1 MTLRAPLRVGV
12 IGAGVFAG
20 LHAGKIAANPDAALA
35 GVHDIDSA
43 RAQGLA
49 ASHGAPAFDALDSLL
64 GACEAVVVASAA
76 VAHEAQASAVLA
88 AGRHAYV
95 EKPLAATGAGATALA
110 RTAAARG
117 LVLQTGHQERFV
129 AEALGLF
136 AAPTPRRI
144 EAIREGTPGPRG
156 LDTSVTL
163 DLMIHDLEL
172 AIALLGPVERVIGAR
187 ASARSDGGADAIEAE
202 VAFANGATARF
213 VASRVAPARRRL
225 TRIDWGDG
233 SAEVDFLTR
242 AIVGDASGRLNPGFA
257 EACPDPLGEA
267 SRRFVAAARGDAP
280 PALDPST
287 AAAAAVLAEA
297 IDQIA

>member
-1 MTLRAPLRVGV
+1 MTTQAPLRVGV

-20 LHAGKIAANPDAALA
+20 LHAGKIAANPDAVLA
-35 GVHDIDSA
+35 GVYDIDAA
-43 RAQGLA
+43 RAQTLA
-49 ASHGAPAFDALDSLL
+49 ASHGAPTFDTLAELL
-64 GACEAVVVASAA
+64 AASDAVMVASAA
-76 VAHEAQASAVLA
+76 VAHEEQAGAALD

-95 EKPLAATGAGATALA
+95 EKPLGTTGAGATALA
-110 RTAAARG
+110 QTARARG
-117 LVLQTGHQERFV
+117 LVLQVGHQERFV

-187 ASARSDGGADAIEAE
+187 ASARSEGGADAVEAE
-202 VAFANGATARF
+202 VAFAGGATARF
-213 VASRVAPARRRL
+213 IASRVAPARRRL
-225 TRIDWGDG
+225 TRIDWADG

-242 AIVGDASGRLNPGFA
+242 AIVGDASGRLNAGFA

-267 SRRFVAAARGDAP
+267 GRRFVAAARGEAP
-280 PALDPST
+280 AALDPAT

>member
-1 MTLRAPLRVGV
+1 MTSTATLRVGV

-20 LHAGKIAANPDAALA
+20 LHAGKIAANPHAALA
-35 GVHDIDSA
+35 GVHDIDPA
-43 RAQGLA
+43 RAEALA
-49 ASHGAPAFDALDSLL
+49 TAHGVAVFAVLGDLFSACDA
-64 GACEAVVVASAA
+64 VIVASAA
-76 VAHEAQASAVLA
+76 VAHAAQAGAALE

-95 EKPLAATGAGATALA
+95 EKPLATSGADATALA
-110 RTAAARG
+110 QAAAARG
-117 LVLQTGHQERFV
+117 LVLQVGHQERFV

-136 AAPTPRRI
+136 AAPAPRRI
-144 EAIREGTPGPRG
+144 EAVREGTPGLRG

-187 ASARSDGGADAIEAE
+187 AAARSDGGADALEAE
-202 VAFANGATARF
+202 VAFAGGATARF

-225 TRIDWGDG
+225 TRIVWADG
-233 SAEVDFLTR
+233 TAEVDFLTR

-257 EACPDPLGEA
+257 DACPDPLGEA
-267 SRRFVAAARGDAP
+267 NRRFIAAARGDAP
-280 PALDPST
+280 PALDPAT

>member
-1 MTLRAPLRVGV
+1 MTTRAPLRVGV

-20 LHAGKIAANPDAALA
+20 LHAGKIAANPDAVLAGLYDIDGPRAQALA
-35 GVHDIDSA
+35 A
-43 RAQGLA
+43 T
-49 ASHGAPAFDALDSLL
+49 HGAPAFASLSDL
-64 GACEAVVVASAA
+64 LAACDAVVVATAA
-76 VAHEAQASAVLA
+76 VAHEEQAGAALA

-95 EKPLAATGAGATALA
+95 EKPLATSG
-110 RTAAARG
+110 AAAKRLATLAATRG
-117 LVLQTGHQERFV
+117 LILQVGHQERFV

-136 AAPTPRRI
+136 AAPAPRRI

-172 AIALLGPVERVIGAR
+172 AVALLGPVDRVIGAR
-187 ASARSDGGADAIEAE
+187 ASARSDGGADALEAE
-202 VAFANGATARF
+202 VAFAGGATARF

-225 TRIDWGDG
+225 TRIDWTDG

-267 SRRFVAAARGDAP
+267 NRRFVAAARGDAP
-280 PALDPST
+280 PALDPAT